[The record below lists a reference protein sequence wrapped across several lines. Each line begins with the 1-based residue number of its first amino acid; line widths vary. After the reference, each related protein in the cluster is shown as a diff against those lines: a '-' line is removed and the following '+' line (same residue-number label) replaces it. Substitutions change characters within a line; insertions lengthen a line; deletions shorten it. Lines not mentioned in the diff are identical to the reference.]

1 MSHVTVTK
9 KMRMACVIQ
18 NIQEWQCQT
27 TPNTRYL
34 KNTFF
39 DMILKKNQK
48 NLENSCDQIS
58 ARITMPNVA
67 KLKIFAKY

>member
-1 MSHVTVTK
+1 MTK

-18 NIQEWQCQT
+18 NIQEWQYQT

-48 NLENSCDQIS
+48 IPKNLEKSCDQIS